1 MADGGFER
9 VELVRKG
16 ANFAMLECMSD
27 DILQRVIT
35 VVAEAQK
42 LPIEKVTADST
53 FEELAIDSLDGIQ
66 LLFHLE
72 SEFEINIPDEAARQV
87 RGIRE
92 LAEGVEKLVAQK
104 SA

>member
-1 MADGGFER
+1 MGDGR
-9 VELVRKG
+9 VESRQLVRIG
-16 ANFAMLECMSD
+16 ANFAMLEFMSD
-27 DILQRVIT
+27 DILQRVIK

-42 LPIEKVTADST
+42 LPIEKVTADAT

-72 SEFEINIPDEAARQV
+72 SEFDINIPDEAARQV

-104 SA
+104 GA

>member
-1 MADGGFER
+1 MRCAP
-9 VELVRKG
+9 
-16 ANFAMLECMSD
+16 NFAMLESMSD
-27 DILQRVIT
+27 DILQRVIK

-42 LPIEKVTADST
+42 LPIEKITVEST

-72 SEFEINIPDEAARQV
+72 TEFDINSPDEAAREV
-87 RGIRE
+87 RGIKE

-104 SA
+104 AA

>member
-1 MADGGFER
+1 MGDGEAKR
-9 VELVRKG
+9 LRLVRSG
-16 ANFAMLECMSD
+16 PNFAMLECMSD
-27 DILQRVIT
+27 DILQRVIK

-42 LPIEKVTADST
+42 LPIEKVTVDST

-72 SEFEINIPDEAARQV
+72 TEFDINIPDEAARQV
-87 RGIRE
+87 RGIKE

>member
-1 MADGGFER
+1 MR
-9 VELVRKG
+9 SG

-27 DILQRVIT
+27 DILQRVIK

-42 LPIEKVTADST
+42 LPIETVTVDST

-72 SEFEINIPDEAARQV
+72 TEFDINIPDEAARQV
-87 RGIRE
+87 RGIKE

>member
-1 MADGGFER
+1 MRIA
-9 VELVRKG
+9 
-16 ANFAMLECMSD
+16 ANFAMLEFMSD
-27 DILQRVIT
+27 DILQRVIK

-42 LPIEKVTADST
+42 PPIEKVTADST

-72 SEFEINIPDEAARQV
+72 TEFDINIPDEAARQV

-92 LAEGVEKLVAQK
+92 LAEGVGKLVEQK
-104 SA
+104 GA